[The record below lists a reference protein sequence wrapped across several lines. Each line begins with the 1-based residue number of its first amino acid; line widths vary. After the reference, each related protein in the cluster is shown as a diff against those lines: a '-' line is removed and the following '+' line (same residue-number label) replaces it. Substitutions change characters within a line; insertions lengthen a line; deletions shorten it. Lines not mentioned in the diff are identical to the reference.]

1 MNVTKQIRIRIN
13 KIPEGITFGYNDLGI
28 AKKDFVTAA
37 KALERL
43 QRAGVIKKLSKGKF
57 YKPEQSIFGELEPD
71 YYDQLN
77 SFLFEKGKR
86 IAYVTG
92 VSLYNDL
99 KLTTQVPFIITIAS
113 RIKRINIDRDTLKAK
128 AVKSYAD
135 VNESN
140 YKLLGMLDAIKDIKK
155 IPDSSVNGS
164 VVRLSYIIRELDDS
178 QLIKLA
184 NLALL
189 YPPRV
194 KALLGAILENIG
206 TNVEIAEL
214 KRNLNPLTKYNVGIK
229 PETLPTIRK
238 WNIV

>member
-1 MNVTKQIRIRIN
+1 MNVAKQIRIQIN
-13 KIPEGITFGYNDLGI
+13 KIPDGITFGYDDLGV

-71 YYDQLN
+71 YDDQLN
-77 SFLFEKGKR
+77 SYLFEKGKR

-92 VSLYNDL
+92 ISLYNDL

-113 RIKRINIDRDTLKAK
+113 RIKRISIDRGTLKTK

-140 YKLLGMLDAIKDIKK
+140 YKLLGILDAIKDIKK
-155 IPDSSVNGS
+155 IPDSSVNSS
-164 VVRLSYIIRELDDS
+164 VVRLSYIVREHDDS
-178 QLIKLA
+178 QLTKLA
-184 NLALL
+184 NLALF

-206 TNVEIAEL
+206 ANVEIIEL
-214 KRNLNPLTKYNVGIK
+214 KKNLNPLTKYKVGIK
-229 PETLPTIRK
+229 PEILPTIKK